1 MRCKYHSERLKRVQ
15 QLMESNRRKIQ
26 GQQQI
31 VFETSLSPEQLH
43 SLARPR
49 FLKRWN
55 NCSVVPSYNA
65 INTHI
70 AEYYQRHEKDKEGS
84 KENVRDF
91 LHSFILI
98 RSSAIQ
104 TFKGPTVYDW
114 QRENEN
120 QGFDK
125 RDNPYYKN
133 GQNGVLF
140 GEIYWVFLW
149 LSYAVI
155 SIN

>member
-1 MRCKYHSERLKRVQ
+1 M
-15 QLMESNRRKIQ
+15 
-26 GQQQI
+26 
-31 VFETSLSPEQLH
+31 
-43 SLARPR
+43 
-49 FLKRWN
+49 
-55 NCSVVPSYNA
+55 PSYNA
-65 INTHI
+65 VNTHI

-91 LHSFILI
+91 LHSFIII

-140 GEIYWVFLW
+140 GEINWVFL
-149 LSYAVI
+149 SEI
-155 SIN
+155 SRVVFMPNITYKSLYYLFLKGL